1 MNYQKRS
8 QRPFIASTSLQT
20 KIKLITTAS
29 KTLTSV
35 HPFLRSIQSLSHVQL
50 FATTWTA
57 APQASLM
64 PFVTPSPIPHH
75 KYFASATYFCCCC
88 CSYMHAVLIG
98 MILVPLQ
105 GMFLLQIRVLRL
117 SLPCTFNCY
126 ILCKVIS
133 KYPIKTAP
141 QNYLVSI
148 TAIFFTI

>member
-8 QRPFIASTSLQT
+8 QSPFIASTSLQT
-20 KIKLITTAS
+20 KTKLITTAS

-50 FATTWTA
+50 FATPWTA

-75 KYFASATYFCCCC
+75 IFASATYFCCC

-105 GMFLLQIRVLRL
+105 GMFLLQIQVLRL
-117 SLPCTFNCY
+117 SLPCTFNCS